1 MAKYSENL
9 SISTDTTENQVF
21 YHNSDFNSLEGE
33 NEISF
38 EKSMNLIFDD
48 FNGESYLEDNMN
60 ELKDLIQKHFPF
72 LPSKE
77 FPTFNTPQEE
87 KEVKTLYSKEN
98 KDNKENLNGKKR
110 GREKKNYV
118 KNKIHDKFT
127 PDNVL
132 RKIQVHYLS
141 FIISFLNNI
150 LKYLNYKQQFLKLDY
165 GFKKNVNNK
174 FVESL
179 KSKSIRE
186 IICNKISGK
195 YRIHDENA
203 NKSICEILEK
213 DEILNKILSEN
224 YLALFQKIYYKS
236 NTKINLKEYGL
247 NKDIIISKEVKMFKD
262 LLKGNEAF
270 DENNEYQEYINEC
283 AMQNYMPNSIFSTY

>member
-1 MAKYSENL
+1 
-9 SISTDTTENQVF
+9 
-21 YHNSDFNSLEGE
+21 
-33 NEISF
+33 
-38 EKSMNLIFDD
+38 MNLILND
-48 FNGESYLEDNMN
+48 FNGEPEDNEN

-77 FPTFNTPQEE
+77 LPTFNTLKEE
-87 KEVKTLYSKEN
+87 KEVKSLYIEN
-98 KDNKENLNGKKR
+98 INGKKR

-118 KNKIHDKFT
+118 KKKIHDKFT

-150 LKYLNYKQQFLKLDY
+150 LKNLNFKQQFLKLDY
-165 GFKKNVNNK
+165 NFKKNVNNK

-179 KSKSIRE
+179 KTKSIGE
-186 IICNKISGK
+186 IICNKISAK
-195 YRIHDENA
+195 YTMYDANM

-224 YLALFQKIYYKS
+224 YLSLFQKIYYKS
-236 NTKINLKEYGL
+236 NRIINLKEYGL
-247 NKDIIISKEVKMFKD
+247 NKDIILSKEVKMFKD
-262 LLKGNEAF
+262 LLKGNEAL
-270 DENNEYQEYINEC
+270 DENKEYQKYINEC
-283 AMQNYMPNSIFSTY
+283 AMKNYMPNSIFSIY